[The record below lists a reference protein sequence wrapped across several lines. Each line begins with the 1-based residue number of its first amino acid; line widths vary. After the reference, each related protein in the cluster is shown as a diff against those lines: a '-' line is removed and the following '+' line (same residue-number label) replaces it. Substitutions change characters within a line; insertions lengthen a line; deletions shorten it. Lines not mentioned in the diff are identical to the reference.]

1 MLTAREQEKAA
12 KEFAQRWAGRGDEKQ
27 DTQSFWLDLLQTVYG
42 VAHPT
47 SYIEFEKPVALKHTS
62 FIDSMIPSKQVLI
75 EQKSIGID
83 LRKAYKQSD
92 GQILTPY
99 EQAIRYNGKVA
110 FNERAKWIITCNFS
124 EFLVWDMNNPS
135 APAESI
141 LLKNLGKEYH
151 RLQFLINVEHNR
163 IQKEVEISK
172 SAGELVGRIYEKLY
186 EKYKLDTQKTDE
198 EIHEHINKLCVRLV
212 FCLYAEDAGLFG
224 SKNMFSEYLGGM
236 KPEKVRKAL
245 LELFRI
251 LDTPLDKRSPYE
263 ENILLEF
270 PYVNGSLF
278 SEAIEIP
285 PFDQDLLQTILNDG
299 ASFDW
304 SEISPTIFGGI
315 FESTLNPE
323 TRHAGGMHYTSI
335 ENIHKVIDPLFLNN
349 LNSQFKNIM
358 SLNSLSKKERI
369 KRLKA
374 LQNHMAS
381 LSFLDPAAGSGNFLT
396 ESYLSL
402 RRLEN
407 DILRETVLDSAG
419 SALLGFNEAEFH
431 PIKISIDQ
439 FYGIEIN
446 DFAVAVART
455 AMWIAEAQML
465 KETEHIV
472 KREIAFF
479 PLHSFVNIHEANAL
493 QLDWENIIS
502 SKKLNFIIGNP
513 PFLGYKQQSKEQK
526 EDLRPFLGNI
536 KNVDYVAGWYYK
548 TCEFIKATNI
558 RVAFVST
565 NSICQGEQATAVW
578 KRLFDDY
585 NLNICFAYQSFV
597 WNSES
602 DNEAKVHCVIIGFS
616 CYCDNTNNRVLY
628 FEDGSYKSVKFIN
641 QYLLDGPKIFI
652 NKVNKP
658 ISPREKMVYGSEPR
672 DGGNLILSKAEAEK
686 LVLKTPKLSKYI
698 HKFIGS
704 EEFINGTH
712 RYCLWFADEYNARV
726 VADNEEVLSRIEK
739 CRAFRLNSK
748 QKQAYA
754 SASTPHLFTSIRQP
768 KNNYLLIPIVSSE
781 KRKYIPI
788 GYMFKDIIVNNACF
802 TIDGASLL
810 TFGILSSNI
819 HMAWMRLVA
828 GRLEMRYRYSKDIV
842 YNTFP
847 MPKITKQVELRI
859 KETAKGILAVRD
871 KYKDLTLADLYGKK
885 WSAYIDLVEAHR
897 VNDVAVMEAYGFSPD
912 MDDDECIIELIKLY
926 SKIIDKN

>member
-1 MLTAREQEKAA
+1 M
-12 KEFAQRWAGRGDEKQ
+12 
-27 DTQSFWLDLLQTVYG
+27 
-42 VAHPT
+42 
-47 SYIEFEKPVALKHTS
+47 
-62 FIDSMIPSKQVLI
+62 
-75 EQKSIGID
+75 
-83 LRKAYKQSD
+83 
-92 GQILTPY
+92 
-99 EQAIRYNGKVA
+99 
-110 FNERAKWIITCNFS
+110 
-124 EFLVWDMNNPS
+124 
-135 APAESI
+135 
-141 LLKNLGKEYH
+141 
-151 RLQFLINVEHNR
+151 
-163 IQKEVEISK
+163 
-172 SAGELVGRIYEKLY
+172 
-186 EKYKLDTQKTDE
+186 
-198 EIHEHINKLCVRLV
+198 
-212 FCLYAEDAGLFG
+212 
-224 SKNMFSEYLGGM
+224 
-236 KPEKVRKAL
+236 
-245 LELFRI
+245 
-251 LDTPLDKRSPYE
+251 
-263 ENILLEF
+263 
-270 PYVNGSLF
+270 
-278 SEAIEIP
+278 
-285 PFDQDLLQTILNDG
+285 
-299 ASFDW
+299 
-304 SEISPTIFGGI
+304 
-315 FESTLNPE
+315 
-323 TRHAGGMHYTSI
+323 
-335 ENIHKVIDPLFLNN
+335 
-349 LNSQFKNIM
+349 
-358 SLNSLSKKERI
+358 
-369 KRLKA
+369 
-374 LQNHMAS
+374 
-381 LSFLDPAAGSGNFLT
+381 
-396 ESYLSL
+396 
-402 RRLEN
+402 
-407 DILRETVLDSAG
+407 DSAG

>member
-1 MLTAREQEKAA
+1 
-12 KEFAQRWAGRGDEKQ
+12 
-27 DTQSFWLDLLQTVYG
+27 
-42 VAHPT
+42 
-47 SYIEFEKPVALKHTS
+47 
-62 FIDSMIPSKQVLI
+62 
-75 EQKSIGID
+75 
-83 LRKAYKQSD
+83 
-92 GQILTPY
+92 
-99 EQAIRYNGKVA
+99 
-110 FNERAKWIITCNFS
+110 
-124 EFLVWDMNNPS
+124 
-135 APAESI
+135 
-141 LLKNLGKEYH
+141 
-151 RLQFLINVEHNR
+151 
-163 IQKEVEISK
+163 
-172 SAGELVGRIYEKLY
+172 
-186 EKYKLDTQKTDE
+186 
-198 EIHEHINKLCVRLV
+198 
-212 FCLYAEDAGLFG
+212 
-224 SKNMFSEYLGGM
+224 
-236 KPEKVRKAL
+236 
-245 LELFRI
+245 
-251 LDTPLDKRSPYE
+251 
-263 ENILLEF
+263 
-270 PYVNGSLF
+270 
-278 SEAIEIP
+278 
-285 PFDQDLLQTILNDG
+285 
-299 ASFDW
+299 
-304 SEISPTIFGGI
+304 
-315 FESTLNPE
+315 
-323 TRHAGGMHYTSI
+323 
-335 ENIHKVIDPLFLNN
+335 
-349 LNSQFKNIM
+349 M

>member
-1 MLTAREQEKAA
+1 M
-12 KEFAQRWAGRGDEKQ
+12 
-27 DTQSFWLDLLQTVYG
+27 
-42 VAHPT
+42 
-47 SYIEFEKPVALKHTS
+47 
-62 FIDSMIPSKQVLI
+62 
-75 EQKSIGID
+75 
-83 LRKAYKQSD
+83 
-92 GQILTPY
+92 
-99 EQAIRYNGKVA
+99 
-110 FNERAKWIITCNFS
+110 
-124 EFLVWDMNNPS
+124 
-135 APAESI
+135 
-141 LLKNLGKEYH
+141 
-151 RLQFLINVEHNR
+151 
-163 IQKEVEISK
+163 
-172 SAGELVGRIYEKLY
+172 
-186 EKYKLDTQKTDE
+186 
-198 EIHEHINKLCVRLV
+198 
-212 FCLYAEDAGLFG
+212 
-224 SKNMFSEYLGGM
+224 
-236 KPEKVRKAL
+236 
-245 LELFRI
+245 
-251 LDTPLDKRSPYE
+251 
-263 ENILLEF
+263 
-270 PYVNGSLF
+270 
-278 SEAIEIP
+278 
-285 PFDQDLLQTILNDG
+285 
-299 ASFDW
+299 
-304 SEISPTIFGGI
+304 
-315 FESTLNPE
+315 
-323 TRHAGGMHYTSI
+323 
-335 ENIHKVIDPLFLNN
+335 
-349 LNSQFKNIM
+349 
-358 SLNSLSKKERI
+358 
-369 KRLKA
+369 
-374 LQNHMAS
+374 
-381 LSFLDPAAGSGNFLT
+381 
-396 ESYLSL
+396 
-402 RRLEN
+402 
-407 DILRETVLDSAG
+407 
-419 SALLGFNEAEFH
+419 
-431 PIKISIDQ
+431 
-439 FYGIEIN
+439 
-446 DFAVAVART
+446 
-455 AMWIAEAQML
+455 
-465 KETEHIV
+465 
-472 KREIAFF
+472 
-479 PLHSFVNIHEANAL
+479 
-493 QLDWENIIS
+493 
-502 SKKLNFIIGNP
+502 
-513 PFLGYKQQSKEQK
+513 
-526 EDLRPFLGNI
+526 
-536 KNVDYVAGWYYK
+536 
-548 TCEFIKATNI
+548 
-558 RVAFVST
+558 
-565 NSICQGEQATAVW
+565 
-578 KRLFDDY
+578 
-585 NLNICFAYQSFV
+585 NICFAYQSFV

>member
-1 MLTAREQEKAA
+1 M
-12 KEFAQRWAGRGDEKQ
+12 
-27 DTQSFWLDLLQTVYG
+27 
-42 VAHPT
+42 
-47 SYIEFEKPVALKHTS
+47 
-62 FIDSMIPSKQVLI
+62 
-75 EQKSIGID
+75 
-83 LRKAYKQSD
+83 
-92 GQILTPY
+92 
-99 EQAIRYNGKVA
+99 
-110 FNERAKWIITCNFS
+110 
-124 EFLVWDMNNPS
+124 
-135 APAESI
+135 
-141 LLKNLGKEYH
+141 
-151 RLQFLINVEHNR
+151 
-163 IQKEVEISK
+163 
-172 SAGELVGRIYEKLY
+172 
-186 EKYKLDTQKTDE
+186 
-198 EIHEHINKLCVRLV
+198 
-212 FCLYAEDAGLFG
+212 
-224 SKNMFSEYLGGM
+224 
-236 KPEKVRKAL
+236 
-245 LELFRI
+245 
-251 LDTPLDKRSPYE
+251 
-263 ENILLEF
+263 
-270 PYVNGSLF
+270 
-278 SEAIEIP
+278 
-285 PFDQDLLQTILNDG
+285 
-299 ASFDW
+299 
-304 SEISPTIFGGI
+304 
-315 FESTLNPE
+315 
-323 TRHAGGMHYTSI
+323 
-335 ENIHKVIDPLFLNN
+335 
-349 LNSQFKNIM
+349 
-358 SLNSLSKKERI
+358 
-369 KRLKA
+369 
-374 LQNHMAS
+374 
-381 LSFLDPAAGSGNFLT
+381 T